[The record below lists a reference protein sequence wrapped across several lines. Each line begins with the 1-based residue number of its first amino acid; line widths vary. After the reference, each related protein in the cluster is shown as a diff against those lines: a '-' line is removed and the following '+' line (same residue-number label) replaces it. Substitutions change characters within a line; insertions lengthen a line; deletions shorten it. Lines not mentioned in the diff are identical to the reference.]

1 MPSETTMAPYN
12 LQPTSLSGPLPN
24 LVGDFEGVMAANYDA
39 KTADVL
45 RFWFF
50 TAREQGWNLTRLAKT
65 TGVSTT
71 TLYRLFRG
79 EYAAD
84 AGNAAAR
91 LIMARETFR
100 DSAENPD
107 FIDTSLA
114 KRLFTVFDKT
124 RALRNVSI
132 VWGKMGIGKSVCIG
146 EYARRNPG
154 RTSVVRFPAGSTF
167 AYFVQEVGRAVGVA
181 KLQASSQ
188 LRERITH
195 ILGMGQRLLI
205 VDELHQAFLTT
216 RTDCAVR
223 CCEFLREVSDVS
235 QCGLVLVGTELL
247 EESIFRGPHKDS
259 LRQFVDRGTVQVS
272 LPALATQKD
281 IQQFLQAYGLDFP
294 NASKEPAAHAILED
308 LIKSA
313 GLRKLTLHLRD
324 GAAYASRR
332 GESNEWKH
340 FTAAF
345 QAIQSLS
352 K

>member
-1 MPSETTMAPYN
+1 MPYTLT
-12 LQPTSLSGPLPN
+12 PTSLSGPLPN

-50 TAREQGWNLTRLAKT
+50 TARENGWNLTRLAKT
-65 TGVSTT
+65 TGVSYT

-79 EYAAD
+79 EYSAD
-84 AGNAAAR
+84 AGNAAEK
-91 LIMARETFR
+91 LIRARETFE
-100 DSAENPD
+100 DSADNPD

-114 KRLFTVFDKT
+114 KRLFTILDKT

-146 EYARRNPG
+146 EYARRNPD
-154 RTSVVRFPAGSTF
+154 RTSVVRFPAGATF
-167 AYFVQEVGRAVGVA
+167 VHFVQEVGRAVGVA
-181 KLQASSQ
+181 KMQSAPQ
-188 LRERITH
+188 MRERITH

-223 CCEFLREVSDVS
+223 CCEYLREVSDVS
-235 QCGLVLVGTELL
+235 QCGMVLVGTELL
-247 EESIFRGPHKDS
+247 EESIFRGPHKKALS
-259 LRQFVDRGTVQVS
+259 QLVDRGTVSLS
-272 LPALATQKD
+272 LPPLPTQQD
-281 IQQFLQAYGLDFP
+281 IRQFLQAYGLDFP
-294 NASKEPAAHAILED
+294 DAAKDPEAHAILTD
-308 LIKSA
+308 IIKSA

-324 GAAYASRR
+324 GQAHANKRQETYQ
-332 GESNEWKH
+332 WPH
-340 FTAAF
+340 FSAAF
-345 QAIQSLS
+345 KGIQALT

>member
-1 MPSETTMAPYN
+1 MPYN
-12 LQPTSLSGPLPN
+12 LTPTAFTGPLPH
-24 LVGDFEGVMAANYDA
+24 LVGDFESVLAKNYDE
-39 KTADVL
+39 KTAEVL

-50 TAREQGWNLTRLAKT
+50 TAYDKQWPITRLAKV

-84 AGNAAAR
+84 ASASAEK
-91 LIMARETFR
+91 LIKARETFQ
-100 DSAENPD
+100 DSADSPD
-107 FIDTSLA
+107 FIETSLA
-114 KRLFTVFDKT
+114 KRLFIVCDKT
-124 RALRNVSI
+124 RALKTVSI
-132 VWGKMGIGKSVCIG
+132 TWGKMGIGKSVCIM
-146 EYARRNPG
+146 EYARRNPA
-154 RTSVVRFPAGSTF
+154 RTSVVRFPAGATF
-167 AYFVQEVGRAVGVA
+167 AHFIQEVGRALGIT
-181 KLQASSQ
+181 KPQSGHQ

-216 RTDCAVR
+216 RSDTAVR
-223 CCEFLREVSDVS
+223 CCEFLREISDVS

-247 EESIFRGPHKDS
+247 EENIFRGPHKDA

-281 IQQFLQAYGLDFP
+281 IQQFLQAYGLEFP
-294 NASKEPAAHAILED
+294 DAANDPAAHAILTD
-308 LIKSA
+308 IIKSA

-324 GAAYASRR
+324 GQAHANKKQEIYQWS
-332 GESNEWKH
+332 H

-345 QAIQSLS
+345 KAIQSLS

>member
-1 MPSETTMAPYN
+1 MAYN
-12 LQPTSLSGPLPN
+12 LAPTALSGPLPD
-24 LVGDFEGVMAANYDA
+24 LVGDFESVLAAKYDD

-50 TAREQGWNLTRLAKT
+50 KSRELGWNLARLAKI

-79 EYAAD
+79 EYSAD
-84 AGNAAAR
+84 AGKSAER
-91 LIMARETFR
+91 LIQARETYE

-107 FIDTSLA
+107 FIETSLA
-114 KRLFTVFDKT
+114 KRLFLIFDKT
-124 RALRNVSI
+124 RALKNVSI
-132 VWGKMGIGKSVCIG
+132 VWGKMGIGKTSCIT
-146 EYARRNPG
+146 EYARRNTG
-154 RTSVVRFPAGSTF
+154 RTAVVRFPAGATF
-167 AYFVQEVGRAVGVA
+167 AHFVHEIGRAVGVA
-181 KLQASSQ
+181 RDQATPQ
-188 LRERITH
+188 LRERINH

-216 RTDCAVR
+216 RTDTAVR

-259 LRQFVDRGTVQVS
+259 LRQLVDRGTMQVS
-272 LPALATQKD
+272 LPPLATQKD
-281 IQQFLQAYGLDFP
+281 LRLFMAAYGLDLP
-294 NASKEPAAHAILED
+294 DATAEPIALAIIQD

-313 GLRKLTLHLRD
+313 GLRKITLHLRD
-324 GAAYASRR
+324 GAAFAAKQ
-332 GESNEWKH
+332 GEPYTWHH

-345 QAIQSLS
+345 SAIQSLS